1 MLDSK
6 LIPFEK
12 RHLWNA
18 VATLT
23 ACIISNFSLYS
34 LTLFCIYPIF
44 TLAKKYHKSL
54 NGIDSVID
62 CLKINKF
69 SNKIFQKNCLR
80 NLGKYFLRILR
91 NFKKFEKFLTANSK
105 FDTIVKLFDW
115 VNSKILILI
124 DWKDHLLYKEFQKN

>member
-1 MLDSK
+1 M
-6 LIPFEK
+6 
-12 RHLWNA
+12 
-18 VATLT
+18 
-23 ACIISNFSLYS
+23 
-34 LTLFCIYPIF
+34 
-44 TLAKKYHKSL
+44 
-54 NGIDSVID
+54 
-62 CLKINKF
+62 
-69 SNKIFQKNCLR
+69 R